1 MHEFSVARWAGARG
15 WEGRGEGVLCPGS
28 RRHDHRQQHRI
39 VLSPVEAVGLGCFLT
54 LPAWFLRLGK
64 NVAIGRW
71 ALVVA
76 ALVVVEL
83 LDLAE

>member
-1 MHEFSVARWAGARG
+1 ML
-15 WEGRGEGVLCPGS
+15 GEGNVCPGS
-28 RRHDHRQQHRI
+28 RRHDHGMHQI
-39 VLSPVEAVGLGCFLT
+39 VLSPVEAVGLGCFLRF
-54 LPAWFLRLGK
+54 PAWFLRLGK

-76 ALVVVEL
+76 VLVVVEL

>member
-1 MHEFSVARWAGARG
+1 M
-15 WEGRGEGVLCPGS
+15 
-28 RRHDHRQQHRI
+28 